1 MFFGANQNH
10 YDDLK
15 AQVQPVTMLRSYK
28 PMDSIWAP
36 MEDGLP
42 SLWSPKPDPAILLT
56 GGYDAEITSAL
67 ATAPA
72 GSLLSFYHEADW
84 YKLYPAEV
92 ICEVHRY
99 AHNLV
104 KNSGTGVPYGSILTS
119 STRSAEY
126 TIEGLDFYAVDLYDT
141 RHDNH
146 PAKHLAAWSD
156 TMPPGPRVIGETN
169 TSHPANRPH
178 WFTHAYEWLVANG
191 GIAFLTFWL
200 PTDPLSGPW
209 LPGDAK
215 TIAALNKIAAEAA
228 A

>member
-28 PMDSIWAP
+28 PMDSTWAP
-36 MEDGLP
+36 MEGGLP
-42 SLWSPKPDPAILLT
+42 SLWSIKPDPDILFAGVL
-56 GGYDAEITSAL
+56 DAEINSAL

-72 GSLLSFYHEADW
+72 GSLLTCYHENDF
-84 YKLYPAEV
+84 YKLQPASV
-92 ICEVHRY
+92 IREIHLYVQ
-99 AHNLV
+99 ALV
-104 KNSGTGVPYGSILTS
+104 LDSGTGVKYGSVLTS
-119 STRSAEY
+119 SLRSASH
-126 TIEGLDFYAVDLYDT
+126 TITGLDWYGVDIYDT
-141 RHDNH
+141 HHDNH
-146 PAKHLAAWSD
+146 PAKHLNAWSE

-169 TSHPANRPH
+169 TSHPANRPD
-178 WFTHAYEWLVANG
+178 WFTHAYEWLAANR

-200 PTDPLSGPW
+200 PTGPLSGPW